1 MSLKG
6 IHHFIATAL
15 GHSVK
20 WPEVKTS
27 YLQSSFD
34 LLLNERLLCLLQALT
49 MFYALRE
56 LGNVQEGHTVLIHSA
71 AGGCGT
77 FALGI
82 CKQLKAKVV
91 ATVGTHDKVMS
102 LMHLFSYSPNYFSGF
117 SFMV

>member
-1 MSLKG
+1 MV
-6 IHHFIATAL
+6 TAL
-15 GHSVK
+15 GHRVK
-20 WPEVKTS
+20 WPEGNTS
-27 YLQSSFD
+27 YLQFSCD
-34 LLLNERLLCLLQALT
+34 LLLNERLLCFLQALT

-102 LMHLFSYSPNYFSGF
+102 LMHLVICSPDYFEFVCGF
-117 SFMV
+117 SFVV

>member
-6 IHHFIATAL
+6 THNFIVTAL

-20 WPEVKTS
+20 WPEGKTL
-27 YLQSSFD
+27 YLQSSCD
-34 LLLNERLLCLLQALT
+34 LLLNERLLCLMQALT

-82 CKQLKAKVV
+82 CKQLKAKVI

-102 LMHLFSYSPNYFSGF
+102 LMHLVIYSPDYFSGF
-117 SFMV
+117 SFVV